1 MARVENPIGVLQRCT
16 GYRKSDKFVVPEK
29 FPNKPKGAEG
39 MEERDLP
46 KENERSKTRS
56 GLSAGS

>member
-1 MARVENPIGVLQRCT
+1 MY